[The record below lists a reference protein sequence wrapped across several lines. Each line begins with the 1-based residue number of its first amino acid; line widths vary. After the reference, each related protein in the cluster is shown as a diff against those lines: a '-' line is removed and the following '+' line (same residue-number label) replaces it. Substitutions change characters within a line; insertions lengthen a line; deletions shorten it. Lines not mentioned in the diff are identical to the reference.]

1 MSLIVPRSVTVG
13 RDGRDGR
20 LGADGDHSRSAP
32 LADFRSERAY
42 VLLGDPGAGKT
53 EAFGT
58 ESRAVPGSVRV
69 TARRFISRS
78 LDRHPEWRAET
89 LFIDGLDEVRAG
101 RPDARRPMDLILER
115 LERLGSPNFR
125 LSCRAADW
133 LGRNDLQ
140 EIVSTAGYGNV
151 RVLHLEPLRGEDIL
165 GILAD
170 LGVPDPRGF
179 MREAGER
186 GLEGLLA
193 NPHSLE
199 LLVKA
204 KGGDEW
210 PRDRRTTFENAC
222 RALARERNDEHR
234 AAQRSAP
241 LLSLD
246 RIMAAAGHLSALLL
260 LSDKEHVSIDA
271 SEDADSLCVE
281 DIADGD
287 HPAFDHPALL
297 RAVRSNLFSVDPDGG
312 FVPPHR
318 QLSEFLGAR
327 FLHTRIDSGVPA
339 SRVLALM
346 TGEDGVV
353 VTELRGLSA
362 WLAAFDRSSRR
373 SLIRTDPVGIA
384 LYGDVQG
391 FRSDEKESLLC
402 AFAERADEIKA
413 WSWPPVALA
422 SLIDSHTV
430 ELLHGYLGDEERGD
444 GRQGVVSLLLLA
456 LAQVGGVHR
465 SCERLEQAVRDVTWQ
480 PWVRQLALRA
490 LIHHSGSGGD
500 GVPTLRALLADIRD
514 GVIEDRDGELAGTLL
529 SELYPDHIGADEI
542 WDYLLPA
549 PGIQRGYEYRRF
561 WAQRLLEQ
569 TREGD
574 VITLLRSLAKRDTEF
589 RARVSDH
596 RLGGVTLKLLRAALT
611 SAGED
616 GGISTVYDGL
626 EFINSPELRWPRTRR
641 SGSSGVSRSLAERP
655 ALQRELA
662 LEGLRRELR
671 NVDSHERRERAW
683 KVWRIVFGDTV
694 PGDFAQ
700 WCLQQ
705 AVEAAPACLNIAL
718 ALLEW
723 SRPWHE
729 GDSGSGISIEEVR
742 AATEGVPALGREIES
757 LLDAQRQSEVR
768 TRAWETQVREQ
779 ANEYRAEDD
788 REKAEFI
795 AYVRK
800 HAPELKEGTCPPGLL
815 HHIAESYHDVFDD
828 EAASTPRARL
838 TKLLDGHA
846 DLVEA
851 SLAGFRRVARRRDH
865 PTLREIIRLNE
876 QGQRSLYD
884 LPVLAAFDQ
893 MRPESLDSCPSVEI
907 TRAAAFVYLTPINL
921 SGHPEWFL
929 RTLERRPRAVSEAL
943 IKVTR
948 SRIRRRVECSYLWHL
963 AREPSYRAVARL
975 AVAPL
980 LRAFPTRCTEPQV
993 SALHEVLL
1001 AAVRWQPSGI
1011 EEAIQ
1016 VRAAR
1021 PGMDVSQRALWL
1033 AAGLFLSPDEYLSQ
1047 LATFVEGGEEVRSRQ
1062 VVRFMAPGGVEVQ
1075 QRSWRTSALGRLI
1088 RLLGSRYSPWRAPS
1102 PGIASYVDE
1111 DRMKVEGLITRW
1123 VADLASRTDP
1133 DACSTLQ
1140 SLVEDPGLE
1149 DWRWSLTEER
1159 SQQIVARRNATFAV
1173 PELEAIQVT
1182 LANDRPANPADLAAL
1197 VAAKLEFLAPRI
1209 RHGNTDDWRQYWSED
1224 SNRDLIGPKHEDA
1237 CRDALLSDLR
1247 QLLPDGIDAQ
1257 PEGHYARDK
1266 RADIRASF
1274 NGSAIPVEIKKDS
1287 HRNLWSAVAS
1297 QLVRQYTID
1306 PDSSGFGIYLVLWF
1320 GLGKMPVPPTGR
1332 RPKTPEALRQRLE
1345 ERLEGPYRHKV
1356 RVIVIDVSGSVDS

>member
-13 RDGRDGR
+13 REGRDAGPGVAGNR
-20 LGADGDHSRSAP
+20 SRSAP

-58 ESRAVPGSVRV
+58 ESGAVPGSVKV

-101 RPDARRPMDLILER
+101 RRDARRPMDLILER

-165 GILAD
+165 GILDD

-186 GLEGLLA
+186 GLEGLLG
-193 NPHSLE
+193 NPHSLG

-204 KGGDEW
+204 VGGDEW
-210 PRDRRTTFENAC
+210 PRDRRATFESAC

-234 AAQRSAP
+234 AVQRSPP

-260 LSDKEHVSIDA
+260 LSDKERVSIDA
-271 SEDADSLCVE
+271 SEDPESLCLE

-287 HPAFDHPALL
+287 QPALL
-297 RAVRSNLFSVDPDGG
+297 RVLRSNLFSVDPDGG

-373 SLIRTDPVGIA
+373 SLIRTDPVGVA

-391 FRSDEKESLLC
+391 FRGDEKESLLRTL
-402 AFAERADEIKA
+402 AERADEINL

-430 ELLHGYLGDEERGD
+430 QLLDGYLRDEDRGD
-444 GRQGVVSLLLLA
+444 GRQAVVSLLLCGLD
-456 LAQVGGVHR
+456 QVSGPHP
-465 SCERLEQAVRDVTWQ
+465 SSERLEQAVRDVTWQ

-490 LIHHSGSGGD
+490 LLRPSGSDED
-500 GVPTLRALLADIRD
+500 GVPTLRALLDDIRD
-514 GVIEDRDGELAGTLL
+514 SDIEDRDGELAGTLL
-529 SELYPDHIGADEI
+529 SALYPDHVGPAEI
-542 WDYLLPA
+542 WDYLMPA
-549 PGIQRGYEYRRF
+549 RGVQRGYEYRRF
-561 WAQRLLEQ
+561 WAQRLLEK

-574 VITLLRSLAKRDTEF
+574 VITLLRSLTIRDTEF

-596 RLGGVTLKLLRAALT
+596 RLGGVMLKLLRAALT

-626 EFINSPELRWPRTRR
+626 EFINSPELRWPRSRR
-641 SGSSGVSRSLAERP
+641 PGSSRVSRSLAELP

-662 LEGLRRELR
+662 LEGLRREQR
-671 NVDSHERRERAW
+671 NVDSDELRARAW
-683 KVWRIVFGDTV
+683 KVRRIIFGDTL

-723 SRPWHE
+723 SRPWHD
-729 GDSGSGISIEEVR
+729 GDSGSGISVEEVR
-742 AATEGVPALGREIES
+742 AATEGVPGLGREVES
-757 LLDAQRQSEVR
+757 LFDAQRQSEAR
-768 TRAWETQVREQ
+768 TRAMEMQVREQ
-779 ANEYRAEDD
+779 ASEYLAEDN
-788 REKAEFI
+788 REQAKFV

-800 HAPELKEGTCPPGLL
+800 HAPELEEGTCPPRLL
-815 HHIAESYHDVFDD
+815 HYIAESYHDVFDD
-828 EAASTPRARL
+828 EAASTPRGRL

-846 DLVEA
+846 DLVGA
-851 SLAGFRRVARRRDH
+851 SLSGFRRVARRRDH
-865 PTLREIIRLNE
+865 PTMREIIRLNE

-884 LPVLAAFDQ
+884 LPVLAGFDQ
-893 MRPESLDSCPSVEI
+893 MRPESLDSCPSAEI
-907 TRAAAFVYLTPINL
+907 TRAAAFVYLTPVNL

-948 SRIRRRVECSYLWHL
+948 SRIRRRLDCSYLWHL
-963 AREPSYRAVARL
+963 AREPSYRAVAGL
-975 AVAPL
+975 ATAPL

-1011 EEAIQ
+1011 EEAIRA
-1016 VRAAR
+1016 RAAR
-1021 PGMDVSQRALWL
+1021 PGMDVSQQALWL

-1047 LATFVEGGEEVRSRQ
+1047 LATFVDGGEEARSRQ
-1062 VVRFMAPGGVEVQ
+1062 VIRFMAPGSVEIP
-1075 QRSWRTSALGRLI
+1075 QRSWRTGALGRLI

-1102 PGIASYVDE
+1102 PGVASYVDE
-1111 DRMKVEGLITRW
+1111 DRVKVEGLIARW

-1133 DACSTLQ
+1133 DACNTLQ
-1140 SLVEDPGLE
+1140 SLVDDPALE
-1149 DWRWSLTEER
+1149 GWRWSLTQER

-1173 PELEAIQVT
+1173 PELKAIQVT

-1197 VAAKLEFLAPRI
+1197 VADRLELLAVQIPRS
-1209 RHGNTDDWRQYWSED
+1209 NTDDWCQYWNEGS
-1224 SNRDLIGPKHEDA
+1224 SSSLPRPKHEDT

-1247 QLLPDGIDAQ
+1247 QLLPDGVDAQ
-1257 PEGHYARDK
+1257 PEGQYARDK
-1266 RADIRASF
+1266 RADIRVSF
-1274 NGSAIPVEIKKDS
+1274 NASAIAVEIKKDS
-1287 HRNLWSAVAS
+1287 HRKLWSAAGD
-1297 QLVRQYTID
+1297 QLARQYTID
-1306 PDSSGFGIYLVLWF
+1306 PDSSGYGIYLVLWF

-1332 RPKTPEALRQRLE
+1332 RPKTPEELRQRLE
-1345 ERLEGPYRHKV
+1345 EQLEGPYRHKV
-1356 RVIVIDVSGSVDS
+1356 RVTVIDVSGSVDS